1 MTLTYIAPVSPRR
14 ALEDCDRRIGILESA
29 SSGPAPEVTET
40 ANRAQL
46 ARLRDLREYHA
57 LKVERIRA
65 RRIAHSGHMYRV
77 HAELA
82 RQHFAEHVAL
92 LEGAGHAS
100 GRHRSGR
107 Q

>member
-40 ANRAQL
+40 AN
-46 ARLRDLREYHA
+46 
-57 LKVERIRA
+57 RA